1 MGFKVA
7 NTLALPGVDFGE
19 ELLQPFN
26 AEVVRG
32 MWVTEEEII
41 AHAMDADAIIGDVSH
56 QPFTRR
62 LLSEL
67 KQCRVIAGIGI
78 GYDTTDVQAATDLG
92 IVVTNVPDY
101 CLDEVSGLAL
111 TFMLALGHR
120 LLPVDR
126 AVHERRPLF
135 TVDRKALADVAPI
148 FRMRDQTLG
157 IIGLGKI
164 GTTLALKT
172 RGLGMRVIACD
183 PYVLGPVMQSRGVE
197 QMDLETLLAESDFI
211 SLHTPLTAETRGM
224 IGHDQFARMKRTCYF
239 INTSRG
245 GCVEQ
250 PGLVRALREGLIAGA
265 GIDVTADEPLSPDN
279 PLLAMP
285 NVILTG
291 HIAWY
296 SVTSDIELYRKPV
309 TQVIEVLKGKWPV
322 YAVNPEARSRWVD
335 RWGNKG

>member
-1 MGFKVA
+1 
-7 NTLALPGVDFGE
+7 
-19 ELLQPFN
+19 
-26 AEVVRG
+26 
-32 MWVTEEEII
+32 
-41 AHAMDADAIIGDVSH
+41 
-56 QPFTRR
+56 
-62 LLSEL
+62 
-67 KQCRVIAGIGI
+67 
-78 GYDTTDVQAATDLG
+78 
-92 IVVTNVPDY
+92 
-101 CLDEVSGLAL
+101 
-111 TFMLALGHR
+111 
-120 LLPVDR
+120 
-126 AVHERRPLF
+126 
-135 TVDRKALADVAPI
+135 
-148 FRMRDQTLG
+148 
-157 IIGLGKI
+157 
-164 GTTLALKT
+164 
-172 RGLGMRVIACD
+172 
-183 PYVLGPVMQSRGVE
+183 
-197 QMDLETLLAESDFI
+197 MDLETLLAESDFI